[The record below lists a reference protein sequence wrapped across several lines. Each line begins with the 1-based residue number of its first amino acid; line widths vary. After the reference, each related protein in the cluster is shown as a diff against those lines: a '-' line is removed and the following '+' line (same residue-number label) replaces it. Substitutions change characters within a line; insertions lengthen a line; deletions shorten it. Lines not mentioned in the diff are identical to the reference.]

1 MDLSLRSQP
10 GLRDPE
16 LDVADVSWPS
26 AVGPVAAAARVRAGA
41 VPESVARETAARRA
55 VDRVDDDLAA
65 ARACGARLVTPE
77 DPTWP
82 HWAFTAVDHAAR
94 PTPRAESR
102 RHQRSSV
109 NAAPQR
115 PGRRHPRRAPGAL
128 PAHGPGDVAAL
139 SCAGEAGSDRYC
151 FAPASID
158 YLAGHDREFG
168 AVGAPDSD
176 ELSDP
181 AAHCDNADFLEG
193 GYPRTRDQA
202 TDSLVACVNHMR
214 TRFGEG
220 VEAAQGLLD
229 DQGQVNPSAVNLQP
243 PCRSHRDSEHRAKC
257 LAMEGL
263 GRALHGT
270 QDFYAHSNWADQ
282 ADPTR
287 PIGDDNPP
295 GLNQPGPSAVL
306 DLRGETTPSLPAE
319 LRPAVSWC
327 GTRFP
332 VSPNAAAGHPC
343 GAQQGPGVDRPR
355 DREDHGPDDAARD
368 GRGQL
373 REGCVRGGR
382 RDPPTV
388 DGFSIGADGALWAGE
403 RRAHGLCA
411 DAR

>member
-1 MDLSLRSQP
+1 MAFIVSAP
-10 GLRDPE
+10 G
-16 LDVADVSWPS
+16 S
-26 AVGPVAAAARVRAGA
+26 AAAFGTIDTGGQRREHERVTR
-41 VPESVARETAARRA
+41 
-55 VDRVDDDLAA
+55 
-65 ARACGARLVTPE
+65 
-77 DPTWP
+77 
-82 HWAFTAVDHAAR
+82 
-94 PTPRAESR
+94 
-102 RHQRSSV
+102 
-109 NAAPQR
+109 
-115 PGRRHPRRAPGAL
+115 
-128 PAHGPGDVAAL
+128 AAL

-151 FAPASID
+151 FAPGSID

-202 TDSLVACVNHMR
+202 TASLVACVNHMR
-214 TRFGEG
+214 TRFAEG

-229 DQGQVNPSAVNLQP
+229 DQGQVNPGAVNLQP
-243 PCRSHRDSEHRAKC
+243 PCRSHRDSEDRAKC

-306 DLRGETTPSLPAE
+306 DLRSADDAERARRAHDRLLRGEGRGS
-319 LRPAVSWC
+319 R
-327 GTRFP
+327 RRRMR
-332 VSPNAAAGHPC
+332 AAGHPC
-343 GAQQGPGVDRPR
+343 RAQQGPGVDRPR
-355 DREDHGPDDAARD
+355 DREDHGPDDAARH

-373 REGCVRGGR
+373 REGRVGGGR

-388 DGFSIGADGALWAGE
+388 DGFSVGADGALWAGE
-403 RRAHGLCA
+403 RRAHDLCT
-411 DAR
+411 DARRSRQ